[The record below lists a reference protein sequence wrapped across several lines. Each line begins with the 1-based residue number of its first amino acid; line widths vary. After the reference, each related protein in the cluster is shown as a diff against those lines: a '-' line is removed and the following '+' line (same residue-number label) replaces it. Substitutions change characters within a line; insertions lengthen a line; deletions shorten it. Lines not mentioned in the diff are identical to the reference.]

1 MNAHEVKKMTAK
13 TTVCAAVAVLAGVI
27 GSAKAGDVF
36 PAETTNA
43 WFSVDAGT
51 ANLDDTA
58 KWTKSA
64 NCDASTN
71 ALEDVI
77 YLDTDLNDPLTYRH
91 DGTSGAIAEVR
102 AHIFVSAN
110 ETVPLTDGLSD
121 VQAALTTVTNSSTGY
136 IDWYGLIRGGSGD
149 PEWVALVGDNPTV
162 GAQYDILITLDNR
175 AGQKTIRYSVKTG
188 GAAYTHLTYGG
199 ETWLDNPKNNMSSI
213 SAVAFSGVGK
223 FGDFSSDTIVSD
235 VPSIGS
241 AGEVAGFDFE
251 NGSIT
256 AVVTL
261 ASGEYA
267 GKTATL
273 SIVDFATGTPRADA
287 VQSLTGDP
295 LSWDIS
301 DLTPGGTYAY
311 TITIKDGETVRGTT
325 TGTFTAANWNAD
337 GSWFSATAAGGQPV
351 TNNGVWADTYMT
363 PKPDVTNEM
372 QYAIYGDASFLVGNT
387 DPGTNAVSRVDTKYL
402 FETFVS
408 TAALQE
414 LDDAVSGIVA
424 ATNESGV
431 ANWHVYTGTGWTGL
445 DAGAPTPVA
454 NATYIMRAE
463 FDFISATKKVRYLVS
478 ADSGASFTPMTLSGD
493 QWINLVDQT
502 KTTLSSVSVSGKG
515 VLTSIYA
522 QVADPSVAEA
532 NGTRYATLWEAIE
545 SNSGAVTL
553 LTNATLAPTYDPA
566 NRRRKFRILNNGF
579 EFKYDNAAS
588 TKWWL
593 HEKDG
598 FWYLMRFGGS
608 YIFK

>member
-1 MNAHEVKKMTAK
+1 MTAK
-13 TTVCAAVAVLAGVI
+13 TTVCAAVAVLAGVVC
-27 GSAKAGDVF
+27 SASAGDIF

-91 DGTSGAIAEVR
+91 SGTSGEIAEVK

-110 ETVPLTDGLSD
+110 ETVPSTDGLSD
-121 VQAALTTVTNSSTGY
+121 VQAALTTVTNASGY
-136 IDWYGLIRGGSGD
+136 IEWYGLVRGGSGD
-149 PEWVALVGDNPTV
+149 PEWVALVGENPTV
-162 GAQYDILITLDNR
+162 GTEYDILITLDNR
-175 AGQKTIRYSVKTG
+175 VGQKTIRYSVKTG
-188 GAAYTHLTYGG
+188 AAPYTHLTYGG
-199 ETWLDNPKNNMSSI
+199 EPWLANPKNNMLSI

-261 ASGEYA
+261 ASGEYT

-273 SIVDFATGTPRADA
+273 RVVDFDTGTPRADV
-287 VQSLTGDP
+287 VQNLTGDP

-301 DLTPGGTYAY
+301 SLTPGGTYAY

-325 TGTFTAANWNAD
+325 TGTFTAANWYGTQAD
-337 GSWFSATAAGGQPV
+337 SSWFSASASGGSPVLYNGAWSDTYLVPVPEV
-351 TNNGVWADTYMT
+351 TNDT
-363 PKPDVTNEM
+363 
-372 QYAIYGDASFLVGNT
+372 QYAIYGDASFLVDNKE
-387 DPGTNAVSRVDTKYL
+387 PGSNAVSRVDTKYL

-424 ATNESGV
+424 ATNESGT
-431 ANWHVYTGTGWTGL
+431 ANWYVYTGTWSQL
-445 DAGAPTPVA
+445 DASAPTPAINTDYVL
-454 NATYIMRAE
+454 RAE